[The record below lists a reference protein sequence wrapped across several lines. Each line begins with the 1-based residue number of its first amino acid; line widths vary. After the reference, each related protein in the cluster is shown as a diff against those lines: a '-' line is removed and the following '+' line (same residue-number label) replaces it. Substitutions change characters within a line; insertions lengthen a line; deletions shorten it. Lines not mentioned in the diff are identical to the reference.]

1 MYFSE
6 AVVGDRVW
14 DYVYGEGEVRQVDD
28 ILIHAVFL
36 IKNII
41 EIDYH
46 KNGKEYLSDSNQ
58 RLFYYDNRPIVI
70 TQDDLELD
78 DSIEYNMCQSGEI
91 SQLCSDGKINK
102 VNINIDIAGQ
112 TRKVRRETPE
122 EELNRLSKTPLYS
135 DLAIK
140 KTPEDEKTLE
150 ERVTELESLFECKYD
165 YE

>member
-1 MYFSE
+1 MYFKE

-58 RLFYYDNRPIVI
+58 RLFYYADRPVV
-70 TQDDLELD
+70 TLRGLPKTLR
-78 DSIEYNMCQSGEI
+78 DSPSY
-91 SQLCSDGKINK
+91 
-102 VNINIDIAGQ
+102 Q
-112 TRKVRRETPE
+112 TEE

-150 ERVTELESLFECKYD
+150 ERVSILEEILYK
-165 YE
+165 

>member
-6 AVVGDRVW
+6 AVVGDKVW
-14 DYVYGEGEVRQVDD
+14 DYVYGEGVITDIADNDIAVVDANETAKRFYTLD
-28 ILIHAVFL
+28 GR
-36 IKNII
+36 
-41 EIDYH
+41 Y
-46 KNGKEYLSDSNQ
+46 GKDDANQ

-122 EELNRLSKTPLYS
+122 
-135 DLAIK
+135 
-140 KTPEDEKTLE
+140 DEKTLE
-150 ERVTELESLFECKYD
+150 ERVSILEEILYK
-165 YE
+165 

>member
-1 MYFSE
+1 MYFKE
-6 AVVGDRVW
+6 AVVGDKVW

-122 EELNRLSKTPLYS
+122 
-135 DLAIK
+135 
-140 KTPEDEKTLE
+140 DEKTLE
-150 ERVTELESLFECKYD
+150 ERVSILEEILYK
-165 YE
+165 